1 MTGPTIFNH
10 RLLSAHGSQ
19 MSSSSKSK
27 YDEYEKKLMAFE
39 EDTISIQ
46 GRNKHKTEY
55 FSKFLNKTCIL

>member
-1 MTGPTIFNH
+1 MST
-10 RLLSAHGSQ
+10 AQVSQ
-19 MSSSSKSK
+19 NLMSMK
-27 YDEYEKKLMAFE
+27 KKLMAFE